1 MTHEEPTVDEVAQ
14 FALVSSKMETVRA
27 YAQRGRQYGHLTAE
41 ELHALYGKAIRTW
54 AANPDQRSGHLIYGD
69 VVAEYSMRGQT
80 PPSHSVV
87 RESAIIGK
95 AVAARF
101 YALSQDKRREISRE
115 MLQEYVSAHE
125 RKN

>member
-41 ELHALYGKAIRTW
+41 ELLALYVRAIRTW
-54 AANPDQRSGHLIYGD
+54 AANPSQRLVYGD

-101 YALSQDKRREISRE
+101 YALSQAKRREISGE